1 MCMPLPRQ
9 SKRPRFDAGQTDIG
23 LWHLVTGLVVTGIVL
38 FGAVGL
44 PVLPQLGAP
53 RVGDVPGFKSPMP
66 SLPTLTDL
74 ELFLRSPSSE
84 QLTAVGIVIGW
95 IAWLLWVWLS
105 GTTFLRIGLVL
116 AERTTGAS
124 AWTARLRALSDR
136 VTLSLV
142 TRAIDASLAGEL
154 LVRAVVPTPQPFTA
168 EPRVAY
174 VHVQRQDHA
183 QDLDWPPI
191 AAAQQT
197 VMAPDLEPGDVLY
210 SVQPGDNLSRI
221 AQRFYGDPARFSQI
235 VAANLGREQPGGL
248 TLRDARFIY
257 PGWQLVIP
265 APTQTIHT
273 DSDGTRWCTVR
284 AGDSLWGI
292 SARLLGDG
300 KRYHEL
306 FADNQGAEVGD
317 GHVLI
322 NPNLIWPGLHLRL
335 PAEPKPDATG
345 GPTPPVTSDESADHA
360 PASAPRVADQP
371 DRNGHTGTQNV
382 SVDQNAAFPN
392 MEPHP
397 TPVPAQTDE
406 TAVHIA
412 PDAQSPGSW
421 PPMWLPHDARTGL
434 EIAGGLTAAALLA
447 LSFRRRRRMPLEP
460 DSDTRLDVHAFTLA
474 EPAAVATGRSTGAG
488 DDPHGIVL
496 GEMLAGELL
505 RHAQVAELKEVQVV

>member
-1 MCMPLPRQ
+1 M
-9 SKRPRFDAGQTDIG
+9 A
-23 LWHLVTGLVVTGIVL
+23 GIVL

-44 PVLPQLGAP
+44 PLLPQLGGV
-53 RVGDVPGFKSPMP
+53 RVGDVPGFNSAMP
-66 SLPTLTDL
+66 SQPTLTDL
-74 ELFLRSPSSE
+74 ELFLRSPSSD

-105 GTTFLRIGLVL
+105 GTIFLRISLVL

-154 LVRAVVPTPQPFTA
+154 LVRAVVPTPQPITI
-168 EPRVAY
+168 EPRMAY
-174 VHVQRQDHA
+174 VHVQLEQQAHDS
-183 QDLDWPPI
+183 DWPPI
-191 AAAQQT
+191 AAAQYP

-210 SVQPGDNLSRI
+210 TVQSGDNLSRI

-235 VAANLGREQPGGL
+235 VAANLGREQPGGS

-273 DSDGTRWCTVR
+273 DSDGTRWYTVR
-284 AGDSLWGI
+284 AGDTLWGI

-300 KRYHEL
+300 KRYSEL
-306 FADNQGAEVGD
+306 FADNQGAELGD

-335 PAEPKPDATG
+335 PAEIEPHAAAE
-345 GPTPPVTSDESADHA
+345 PTPPLPSDESADHTQ
-360 PASAPRVADQP
+360 PASPSLVADQP
-371 DRNGHTGTQNV
+371 DRNGHTSAQNGVSV

-412 PDAQSPGSW
+412 PEAQSPGSW
-421 PPMWLPHDARTGL
+421 PPLWLPHDARTGL
-434 EIAGGLTAAALLA
+434 EMAGGLTAAALLA
-447 LSFRRRRRMPLEP
+447 LSLRRRRRVPPEP
-460 DSDTRLDVHAFTLA
+460 ESDTRLDVQAFTLA
-474 EPAAVATGRSTGAG
+474 EPAAVASSRSTGAS

-496 GEMLAGELL
+496 GELLVGELF
-505 RHAQVAELKEVQVV
+505 RHAQVADLKEVQVDFCDWGTYRLSRHPDHLAGRPPST